1 MLKYPCALF
10 TVHTLSSR
18 ARARTH
24 TGLVLAGLGYY
35 LWSEVEQG
43 ESSSISCTL
52 PMSGECAA
60 AFSGTAI
67 LGFPARRILGFLY
80 AVVFTWRVMVQMLY
94 FWHRK
99 VSWVEVIF
107 EAGGVIPLSLVRHNV
122 SLANLWY
129 MRQYYKLS

>member
-1 MLKYPCALF
+1 MVATRTGPKMVSAFFIDTEQRQDKSDYNNPGNVMRKGAK
-10 TVHTLSSR
+10 TVVL
-18 ARARTH
+18 
-24 TGLVLAGLGYY
+24 GLVLAGLGYY

-67 LGFPARRILGFLY
+67 LGFPARRILVFVY
-80 AVVFTWRVMVQMLY
+80 AVVFIWRVMVQMLY

-107 EAGGVIPLSLVRHNV
+107 EAGGVIPLSL
-122 SLANLWY
+122 
-129 MRQYYKLS
+129 